1 MKEGFV
7 LLLSLSKS
15 LSLVVES
22 EHENKLNNFQA
33 KVLFYFKRCL
43 QVQ

>member
-22 EHENKLNNFQA
+22 EHENKFHNFQA
-33 KVLFYFKRCL
+33 KVLFYLKCL